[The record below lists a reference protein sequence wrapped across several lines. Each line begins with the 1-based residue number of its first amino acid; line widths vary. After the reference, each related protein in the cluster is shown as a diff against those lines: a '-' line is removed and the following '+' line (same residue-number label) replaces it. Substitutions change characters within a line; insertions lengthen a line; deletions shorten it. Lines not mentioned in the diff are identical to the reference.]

1 MPRGCAPKMIPK
13 GPDTLPTMVNAS
25 FLMEISSG
33 LLPSCIGKA
42 SEKLTKA
49 TNFTVVL
56 VMHVSHARTEGPK
69 G

>member
-25 FLMEISSG
+25 FRMEISSG

-42 SEKLTKA
+42 DKSHQ
-49 TNFTVVL
+49 FHGRPW
-56 VMHVSHARTEGPK
+56 MHVSHARTERPK

>member
-25 FLMEISSG
+25 FRMEISSG

-42 SEKLTKA
+42 DKSHQFHGRPCELNGQKDK
-49 TNFTVVL
+49 VL
-56 VMHVSHARTEGPK
+56 SRRVF
-69 G
+69 